1 MHVVFA
7 GTIPVAEFD
16 AELERGLRLAHE
28 LRFVDPQQL
37 VEVAQ
42 RRQRGLA
49 HAHRADV
56 VGFDEREAITLR
68 MQHLR
73 AGGSTHPAGG
83 TAADDHDVQGAV
95 RHEDS

>member
-1 MHVVFA
+1 MPSLNVPCVS
-7 GTIPVAEFD
+7 
-16 AELERGLRLAHE
+16 RMK
-28 LRFVDPQQL
+28 LRFVEPEQL

-56 VGFDEREAITLR
+56 VGLDERHAVAFR

-73 AGGSTHPAGG
+73 AGGGAHPAGG
-83 TAADDHDVQGAV
+83 AAADDDDVQ
-95 RHEDS
+95 RRWLQSLRS